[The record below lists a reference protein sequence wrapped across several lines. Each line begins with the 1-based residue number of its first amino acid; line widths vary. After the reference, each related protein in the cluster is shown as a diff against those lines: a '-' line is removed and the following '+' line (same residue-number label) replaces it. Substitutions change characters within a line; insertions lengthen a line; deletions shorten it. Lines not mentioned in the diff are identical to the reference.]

1 MKLLFANT
9 LSVDDASKDELVE
22 KDRAAAYT
30 SAVREHLLSKGVAI
44 KKPANPFGV
53 NLSIGLLSIA
63 AFIREHLGDAHQMTY
78 YLANERD
85 HEGLEREL
93 ARHDVA
99 LVTSYS
105 HNYHWALEILRR
117 AKERGLITVYGG
129 PHATALHE
137 ELIKLGYVD
146 IIARGEGEVTAKELV
161 EVEFQPRE
169 TIAGI
174 TYMKDGEV
182 VVTADRKPIPFD
194 DIPQPAYDL
203 LDPAQRE
210 TANIF
215 VETARGCPNRCIYC
229 VETNLFRGV
238 RNRSTDLVRENINKV
253 RELFIY
259 DEYAIVDPTFNTS
272 TRRVEEM
279 IPLLDEFDSYW
290 IVNIALKNL
299 TDRQIE
305 LLRQSKRITTAY
317 IGLESGSDR
326 VLQINK
332 GEKVT
337 YQGTYVEKLRKIRFF
352 PYIWTGWVFGL
363 PGETHESLRESVQRC
378 GELLKE
384 GLIDL
389 AFPNSYVPYPLT
401 LPYMDPDKYNL
412 VVNYDNLDKGYH
424 RGGDVLPSVPRGMTQ
439 EDIINAKND
448 LLAMNQAY
456 GNVRPDFD
464 VVA

>member
-1 MKLLFANT
+1 
-9 LSVDDASKDELVE
+9 
-22 KDRAAAYT
+22 
-30 SAVREHLLSKGVAI
+30 
-44 KKPANPFGV
+44 
-53 NLSIGLLSIA
+53 
-63 AFIREHLGDAHQMTY
+63 
-78 YLANERD
+78 
-85 HEGLEREL
+85 
-93 ARHDVA
+93 
-99 LVTSYS
+99 
-105 HNYHWALEILRR
+105 
-117 AKERGLITVYGG
+117 
-129 PHATALHE
+129 
-137 ELIKLGYVD
+137 
-146 IIARGEGEVTAKELV
+146 V